1 MGAIRAGDIRQLT
14 INGREYDVKAGDA
27 SVEIDL
33 GGFENTADLGGN
45 GSLQVTQR
53 RMTAGFSACPISI
66 DDVRKDLEALVAIS
80 NAGTPVPVNITIA
93 SGMVYSG
100 QLVLVGDFKKN
111 TGDGTCAIEMRGA
124 KFEQI

>member
-1 MGAIRAGDIRQLT
+1 MGALRAGDIRQLT

-45 GSLQVTQR
+45 GSLQITQR

-66 DDVRKDLEALVAIS
+66 DDVRKDLEALAAIS
-80 NAGTPVPVNITIA
+80 NAGLPVPVNITLI
-93 SGMVYSG
+93 SGVVYSG
-100 QLVLVGDFKKN
+100 QLILVGDFRKN
-111 TGDGTCAIEMRGA
+111 SGDGTCTIEMRGA